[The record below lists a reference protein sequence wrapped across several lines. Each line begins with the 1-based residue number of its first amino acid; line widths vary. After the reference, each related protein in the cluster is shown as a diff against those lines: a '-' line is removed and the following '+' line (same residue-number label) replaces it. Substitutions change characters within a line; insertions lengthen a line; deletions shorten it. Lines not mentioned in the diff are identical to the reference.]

1 MTSSRAHALL
11 ALPFLVPVGLL
22 IASSRGLGEIGFGP
36 FAGPDRLAL
45 HGALLLPVGLLLAAF
60 VAAWRAP
67 GSRAAWALLAAN
79 AVVWILF
86 SFAEALTQWVLP
98 ARWPGALPVVRDA
111 ALVIYGVAIAVAA
124 NRRWRTPD
132 GAAAGR

>member
-1 MTSSRAHALL
+1 VTSSRAHALL

-22 IASSRGLGEIGFGP
+22 VASSRSLGEIGFGP

-60 VAAWRAP
+60 VVAWRAP

-86 SFAEALTQWVLP
+86 SLAEATFQWVLP
-98 ARWPGALPVVRDA
+98 GRWPGWPPVVRDA
-111 ALVIYGVAIAVAA
+111 ALVGYGVAIGVAA
-124 NRRWRTPD
+124 NRRWRAP
-132 GAAAGR
+132 GATGSSR